1 MNKIVFSQRSRKLWP
16 EERFKVAC
24 MPESA
29 MRKSAC
35 SEDYKYKT
43 TFASKAE
50 ADAKDFRIFLLL
62 YYYSSRR
69 TFAETEDFCIFVLQY
84 YYSSQRILSFEED
97 RPLRRSFRKAS

>member
-29 MRKSAC
+29 MRKSVC
-35 SEDYKYKT
+35 SEDYKYET
-43 TFASKAE
+43 TFASEEE
-50 ADAKDFRIFLLL
+50 ADAEDFCIFLLL
-62 YYYSSRR
+62 YYYSSGR

-84 YYSSQRILSFEED
+84 YYSSQRTLSFEED
-97 RPLRRSFRKAS
+97 SPL